1 MVKIASAIQQWRCPL
16 RYLDVS
22 NTGLSKHG
30 IGNILASIAGN
41 QNVYT
46 TLEYLNVGDNKVQLI
61 SFLRW
66 PNILTAIFRVLSMSM
81 LRRLWRIW
89 WIRRRTW
96 RLWSWRTRN
105 WLAGVTLSCA
115 ARWLVWTLAATKL
128 MKAKVTA
135 WLLLLPRA
143 AQTWNVR

>member
-46 TLEYLNVGDNKVQLI
+46 TLEYLNVGDNKVLLRTQPIRQMLK
-61 SFLRW
+61 FL
-66 PNILTAIFRVLSMSM
+66 
-81 LRRLWRIW
+81 
-89 WIRRRTW
+89 
-96 RLWSWRTRN
+96 
-105 WLAGVTLSCA
+105 
-115 ARWLVWTLAATKL
+115 
-128 MKAKVTA
+128 
-135 WLLLLPRA
+135 
-143 AQTWNVR
+143 